1 MKIFHYNKT
10 ITHKQTVRS
19 ILFRSWEL
27 PRSSRNSSHFMKPRS
42 FVLKRGSPPSLSWI
56 RSVHA
61 PNYLLEGSVL
71 KLPSHLH
78 LGILSVVFPSSTP
91 TEPLTSP
98 YVSHSTLISF
108 YLILSPENCLLRG
121 ANRQSTLRNF
131 IHSPVTTSIQV
142 QNIFSTLYFR
152 ILSTYVVRTMW
163 ETMYHTNTKQ
173 KVDIVLYIS
182 IFIFMDSKL

>member
-98 YVSHSTLISF
+98 YVPHSTLISF
-108 YLILSPENCLLRG
+108 YLILSPENCLARG
-121 ANRQSTLRNF
+121 ANRKEHYEILF
-131 IHSPVTTSIQV
+131 IHLLLTLSRYK
-142 QNIFSTLYFR
+142 IFSQ
-152 ILSTYVVRTMW
+152 
-163 ETMYHTNTKQ
+163 HC
-173 KVDIVLYIS
+173 
-182 IFIFMDSKL
+182 IFEYYRPMLFAQCERQCVTPIQNRR

>member
-1 MKIFHYNKT
+1 MKIFHYNKSL
-10 ITHKQTVRS
+10 THKQTVRS
-19 ILFRSWEL
+19 ISF
-27 PRSSRNSSHFMKPRS
+27 RNSSHFMKPRS

-98 YVSHSTLISF
+98 YVPHSTLISF
-108 YLILSPENCLLRG
+108 YLILSPENCLARG
-121 ANRQSTLRNF
+121 ANRKEHYEILF
-131 IHSPVTTSIQV
+131 IHLLLTLSRYK
-142 QNIFSTLYFR
+142 IFSQ
-152 ILSTYVVRTMW
+152 
-163 ETMYHTNTKQ
+163 HC
-173 KVDIVLYIS
+173 
-182 IFIFMDSKL
+182 IFEYYRPMLFAQCERQCITPIQNRR